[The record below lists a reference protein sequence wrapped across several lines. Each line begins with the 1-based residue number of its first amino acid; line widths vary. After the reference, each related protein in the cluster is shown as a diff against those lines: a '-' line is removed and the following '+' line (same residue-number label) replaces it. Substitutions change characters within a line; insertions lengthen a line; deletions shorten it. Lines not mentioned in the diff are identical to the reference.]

1 MMATISFKE
10 IVKLVHPDHNP
21 GMVDAGAKMALVVAN
36 RKNETMLHNLGVQWG
51 VIKVA
56 VTPQSPRTHTRTAP
70 PRQEAPR
77 NPDYDAYMVF
87 RRKHRIFQP
96 GDVVFCRT
104 KGRSVILTRVT
115 EDRVYFEFNGKAS
128 YAMKKNVRFM

>member
-21 GMVDAGAKMALVVAN
+21 NIVDAGAKMALVVAN
-36 RKNETMLHNLGVQWG
+36 RRNETMLHNLGVQWG

-56 VTPQSPRTHTRTAP
+56 TARQAPRTHTVP
-70 PRQEAPR
+70 PRQEVPR
-77 NPDYDAYMVF
+77 NPDYDAYMLF
-87 RRKHRIFQP
+87 RRKHRIFQA

-104 KGRSVILTRVT
+104 KGRSVIITRVT
-115 EDRVYFEFNGKAS
+115 TDRVYFDFNGKAS
-128 YAMKKNVRFM
+128 YAMKKNVRFI